1 MLSFFHIMS
10 MFNENNF
17 LVKYFPEKKKFTFKN
32 KTVVG
37 EVSISS
43 TETMKIHVES
53 ECDPDINL
61 EISENDSIKIL
72 DKVIEFQRSCFD
84 LEYV

>member
-1 MLSFFHIMS
+1 

-17 LVKYFPEKKKFTFKN
+17 IVKYFPEKKKFTFKN
-32 KTVVG
+32 NTVIG

-53 ECDPDINL
+53 ECFQ
-61 EISENDSIKIL
+61 DSIKIL
-72 DKVIEFQRSCFD
+72 DKVVEFQNSCFD